1 MIKELL
7 SNFTVVSI
15 LSVCNSF
22 LLVYFIIPKIS
33 WVITRRQLH
42 DTPDARSSHSMAI
55 PTMAGIS
62 FFIALILTLFFIKT
76 FDVERVSLN
85 IIAGTTVLFAIGLK
99 DDLVVATPRAKIIM
113 EITATLFML
122 VCSCMQVQTFHG
134 FLGIHQIPEA
144 LTYTL
149 VMLMMLTI
157 INAYNLIDG
166 IDGLASTVAIIIF
179 SIYALLFYATH
190 LQFYFL
196 LCLSLIGILL
206 AYLHYNFSITDKI
219 FMGDTGSLIIGF
231 FIGICTLRFLG
242 MQDVLFN
249 PFSFKPEN
257 KLIVIAAILWIPLF
271 DMLRVIGVRLYHK
284 KSPFSPDRNH
294 MHHILIDAGLT
305 HFNATMLLGFSN
317 YMLVIL
323 IIWLSSIWDSFKM
336 MAVLL
341 VLFAVWIFLFY
352 RIKKQTAIK
361 TIAIHHKPKHHETKP
376 Q

>member
-1 MIKELL
+1 
-7 SNFTVVSI
+7 
-15 LSVCNSF
+15 
-22 LLVYFIIPKIS
+22 
-33 WVITRRQLH
+33 
-42 DTPDARSSHSMAI
+42 
-55 PTMAGIS
+55 
-62 FFIALILTLFFIKT
+62 
-76 FDVERVSLN
+76 
-85 IIAGTTVLFAIGLK
+85 
-99 DDLVVATPRAKIIM
+99 
-113 EITATLFML
+113 
-122 VCSCMQVQTFHG
+122 
-134 FLGIHQIPEA
+134 
-144 LTYTL
+144 
-149 VMLMMLTI
+149 
-157 INAYNLIDG
+157 
-166 IDGLASTVAIIIF
+166 
-179 SIYALLFYATH
+179 
-190 LQFYFL
+190 
-196 LCLSLIGILL
+196 
-206 AYLHYNFSITDKI
+206 
-219 FMGDTGSLIIGF
+219 
-231 FIGICTLRFLG
+231 